1 MERDGATP
9 SEQLARALDGYL
21 TTQLIYVAAKLG
33 IAERLSDGPMDA
45 SQLAAVVGAEPAT
58 LRRVLRGLVVEDVL
72 AEDAD
77 GRFVLTPV
85 GECLPAYRGAAL
97 ARGEVYSSAAA
108 GLLDS
113 VLDGGTP
120 FERVYEQR
128 FFDHLDGHA
137 EHQAAFDA
145 SMAGRAEREAAAV
158 VAAYDFGWGHTVVDV
173 GGGSGVLLAA
183 VLADEHD
190 VEGVLVDR
198 PASIEAARAH
208 LEAVGLADRVRCSTG
223 DFFAAV
229 PRGGDIYVLSRIL
242 HDWDDHD
249 ARRILTTCRD
259 AMEPGSR
266 LVIVDTVLPERAD
279 ECPAAVRL
287 DLNML
292 LLFGSR
298 ERTEDEFRSLLAASG
313 FALHRV
319 LPTALPARLSVIEAT
334 PV

>member
-1 MERDGATP
+1 
-9 SEQLARALDGYL
+9 
-21 TTQLIYVAAKLG
+21 
-33 IAERLSDGPMDA
+33 
-45 SQLAAVVGAEPAT
+45 
-58 LRRVLRGLVVEDVL
+58 
-72 AEDAD
+72 
-77 GRFVLTPV
+77 VLTPI

-97 ARGEVYSSAAA
+97 ARGDLYSSAAG

-113 VLDGGTP
+113 VLEGGTP
-120 FERVYEQR
+120 FERIYEQP

-137 EHQAAFDA
+137 EHQAAFEA

-158 VAAYDFGWGHTVVDV
+158 VAAYDFGRGHTVVDV

-183 VLADEHD
+183 ILTDRHD
-190 VEGVLVDR
+190 VRGVLVDR
-198 PASIEAARAH
+198 AASIEAARAH
-208 LEAVGLADRVRCSTG
+208 LESAALADRADCVTG
-223 DFFAAV
+223 DFFTAV

-249 ARRILTTCRD
+249 AGRILATCRD

-266 LVIVDTVLPERAD
+266 LVIVDAVLPERAD

-298 ERTEDEFRSLLAASG
+298 ERTEDEFRSLLTGSG
-313 FALHRV
+313 FALERV
-319 LPTALPARLSVIEAT
+319 LATALPARLSVIEAT
-334 PV
+334 PL